1 MSPYISSVIL
11 ENASDFQALMGQK
24 IIVTGGGGS
33 LGVALSIALQ
43 QEGIECVVTDK
54 EELDVLNK
62 ENVNR
67 VLAEQNWDLVVH
79 LAADKHAPQGEA
91 DPETTFLINSQGT
104 TNIINSV
111 NARNSN
117 AKIKT
122 RVVVASTCKA
132 CDPET
137 VYGASKLIAERISLR
152 GGHSVARFYN
162 VVETSG
168 NVFTIWEKIPNS
180 SPIPVT
186 PCHRFF
192 LSINSAVSL
201 LIRTM
206 VVSREIPG
214 RYTINPG
221 EPFYIPDL
229 AKLIFPEREQI
240 MIAPRRGDRL
250 KEPLKSASEHLEIL
264 TKDGNFWRIH
274 SAHD

>member
-1 MSPYISSVIL
+1 MENFVLTGTL
-11 ENASDFQALMGQK
+11 ENANDFQALKSEK
-24 IIVTGGGGS
+24 ILVTGGKGS
-33 LGVALSIALQ
+33 MGVALSFALQ
-43 QEGIECVVTDK
+43 QEGINCVSTDK

-62 ENVNR
+62 ENVAR
-67 VLAEQNWDLVVH
+67 VLADQNWDLVVH
-79 LAADKHAPQGEA
+79 LAADKHAPQGET

-104 TNIINSV
+104 ANIISAV
-111 NARNSN
+111 NVRNSS

-137 VYGASKLIAERISLR
+137 VYGASKLIAERVSLR

-180 SPIPVT
+180 SPIPAT
-186 PCHRFF
+186 PCHRYF

-206 VVSREIPG
+206 AVSKKTPG

-221 EPFYIPDL
+221 AAFYIPDL
-229 AKLIFPEREQI
+229 SRVIYPEREI
-240 MIAPRRGDRL
+240 VVISPRRGDRL
-250 KEPLKSASEHLEIL
+250 IEPLKSVSEHIEIVEA
-264 TKDGNFWRIH
+264 DEDFWRIH
-274 SAHD
+274 SVHD

>member
-1 MSPYISSVIL
+1 MFPVISSGVL
-11 ENASDFQALMGQK
+11 ENTSDFQNLRGQK
-24 IIVTGGGGS
+24 ILVTGGRGS

-43 QEGIECVVTDK
+43 KQGIEGVFTDK
-54 EELDVLNK
+54 EDLDVLNK
-62 ENVNR
+62 ENINR
-67 VLAEQNWDLVVH
+67 FLAEQNWDLVVH

-104 TNIINSV
+104 ANIINSV
-111 NARNSN
+111 NTRNSN
-117 AKIKT
+117 VKMKT

-162 VVETSG
+162 VVETNG
-168 NVFTIWEKIPNS
+168 NVFTIWEKIPKS

-201 LIRTM
+201 LVRTM
-206 VVSREIPG
+206 AVSGEKPG

-229 AKLIFPEREQI
+229 AKLVYSEREQI
-240 MIAPRRGDRL
+240 MISPRRGDRL
-250 KEPLKSASEHLEIL
+250 KEPLKSASEHVEMV
-264 TKDGNFWRIH
+264 TKSGDFWRIH